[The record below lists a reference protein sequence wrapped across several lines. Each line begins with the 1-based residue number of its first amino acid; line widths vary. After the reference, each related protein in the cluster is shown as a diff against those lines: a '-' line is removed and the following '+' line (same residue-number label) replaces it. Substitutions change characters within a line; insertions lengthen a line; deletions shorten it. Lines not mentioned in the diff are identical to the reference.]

1 MTSTSLLVGMP
12 ASLRLS
18 TTIRATIRRAIPI
31 ALPCFDRRIVMNL
44 CISKARDIKEK
55 IILMSTVVFVVSSSS
70 NYLIN
75 LHPQIVNIDR

>member
-18 TTIRATIRRAIPI
+18 TTIRATIYRAIPI
-31 ALPCFDRRIVMNL
+31 ALPCFDRRIMMNL
-44 CISKARDIKEK
+44 YRRHVIKEK
-55 IILMSTVVFVVSSSS
+55 IVLMSTVVFVVSSSS

-75 LHPQIVNIDR
+75 LHPPIE